1 MLPSGFL
8 AWMNKKNP
16 DAAFTDDE
24 DLEAFFN
31 DEEDGGELLDYY
43 IGLYND
49 SAERDKRDEQLKAD
63 RRSADKLAGPENLIL
78 LDREDYYSDDPYIFY
93 DEEFGGFDDEDFG
106 ADGWDDDDFDDDND
120 DNDDLDFSNK
130 DHETDGDADGT
141 HYVEKVDVNGDGD
154 TDILE
159 ICTDGDGEAE
169 IKATDADSADEQEMI
184 DEHEKLDEVRDT
196 YRNIANTLSDHRF

>member
-43 IGLYND
+43 IDLYND
-49 SAERDKRDEQLKAD
+49 SAAQESRDHDEQLKAD
-63 RRSADKLAGPENLIL
+63 RDETDALV
-78 LDREDYYSDDPYIFY
+78 SDTAPKPVIDDDW
-93 DEEFGGFDDEDFG
+93 DEPLTINDDD
-106 ADGWDDDDFDDDND
+106 WDDDDFDDD
-120 DNDDLDFSNK
+120 LDFSND
-130 DHETDGDADGT
+130 DHETDSDADGT

-159 ICTDGDGEAE
+159 VCTDGDGEAE
-169 IKATDADSADEQEMI
+169 ITATNADSADEQEMI
-184 DEHEKLDEVRDT
+184 DEHEKLDEARDT
-196 YRNIANTLSDHRF
+196 YRNIANALSDHRF

>member
-49 SAERDKRDEQLKAD
+49 SAADHDEQLKAD
-63 RRSADKLAGPENLIL
+63 RDETDAFV
-78 LDREDYYSDDPYIFY
+78 SDT
-93 DEEFGGFDDEDFG
+93 
-106 ADGWDDDDFDDDND
+106 DGWDDDEFDDD
-120 DNDDLDFSNK
+120 
-130 DHETDGDADGT
+130 DGT

>member
-43 IGLYND
+43 VDLYND
-49 SAERDKRDEQLKAD
+49 SAEHDEQLKSD
-63 RRSADKLAGPENLIL
+63 RDETDAFASDPDDTGMVNLAPETSV
-78 LDREDYYSDDPYIFY
+78 D
-93 DEEFGGFDDEDFG
+93 
-106 ADGWDDDDFDDDND
+106 DGWDDDDFDDD
-120 DNDDLDFSNK
+120 DDLDFSND
-130 DHETDGDADGT
+130 DHETDSDADGT

-159 ICTDGDGEAE
+159 VCTDGDGEAE
-169 IKATDADSADEQEMI
+169 ITATNADSADEQEMI
-184 DEHEKLDEVRDT
+184 DEHEKLDEARDT
-196 YRNIANTLSDHRF
+196 YRNIANALSDHRF

>member
-49 SAERDKRDEQLKAD
+49 SAADHDEQLKSD
-63 RRSADKLAGPENLIL
+63 RDETDAFV
-78 LDREDYYSDDPYIFY
+78 SDT
-93 DEEFGGFDDEDFG
+93 
-106 ADGWDDDDFDDDND
+106 DGWDDDDFDDD
-120 DNDDLDFSNK
+120 
-130 DHETDGDADGT
+130 DADGT

-169 IKATDADSADEQEMI
+169 ITATNADSADEQEMI
-184 DEHEKLDEVRDT
+184 NEHKKLDEVRDT
-196 YRNIANTLSDHRF
+196 YRNIVNALSDHRF

>member
-43 IGLYND
+43 IDLYND
-49 SAERDKRDEQLKAD
+49 SAADHDEQLKSD
-63 RRSADKLAGPENLIL
+63 RDETDAFV
-78 LDREDYYSDDPYIFY
+78 SDT
-93 DEEFGGFDDEDFG
+93 
-106 ADGWDDDDFDDDND
+106 DGWDDDDFDDDD
-120 DNDDLDFSNK
+120 DDDDLDFSNK
-130 DHETDGDADGT
+130 DHETDDDADGT

-169 IKATDADSADEQEMI
+169 ITATNADSADEQEMI
-184 DEHEKLDEVRDT
+184 NEHKKLDEVRDT
-196 YRNIANTLSDHRF
+196 YRNIVNALSDHRF

>member
-43 IGLYND
+43 VGLYND
-49 SAERDKRDEQLKAD
+49 SAEHDEQLKAD
-63 RRSADKLAGPENLIL
+63 RKETDMLAGPENMIA
-78 LDREDYYSDDPYIFY
+78 LDREDYYPDDPYFS
-93 DEEFGGFDDEDFG
+93 DDDD
-106 ADGWDDDDFDDDND
+106 DGWDDDDFDDD
-120 DNDDLDFSNK
+120 DLDFSND
-130 DHETDGDADGT
+130 DHETDSDADGT

-159 ICTDGDGEAE
+159 VCTDGDGEAE
-169 IKATDADSADEQEMI
+169 ITATNADSADEQEMI
-184 DEHEKLDEVRDT
+184 DEHEKLDEARDT
-196 YRNIANTLSDHRF
+196 YRNIANALSDHRF